1 MTSTS
6 SETRPFR
13 AVDLGT
19 LAVMAFS
26 GEAPDGDMPYL
37 LAYSLGDGEGGPG
50 ASTVAIEE
58 LLRNNGLPV
67 GDTLLDGSRQPS
79 LPLTLLVEAG
89 QAVVTMP
96 YLNAQCVVPPEWLAA
111 VGERGY
117 AYFLFA
123 TRAWPEAEPGR
134 PVAPESLA
142 AFAGDEETL
151 LSAAHVLLPARSLRG

>member
-1 MTSTS
+1 MNSTS
-6 SETRPFR
+6 SATRPFR
-13 AVDLGT
+13 AADLGT

-26 GEAPDGDMPYL
+26 GEAPEGDMPYL
-37 LAYSLGDGEGGPG
+37 LAYSLGDGEGGPE
-50 ASTVAIEE
+50 ASTVAIEQ
-58 LLRNNGLPV
+58 LLRSNGLPV
-67 GDTLLDGSRQPS
+67 GDTLLDGSRQPN

-123 TRAWPEAEPGR
+123 TRPWPEAEPGK

-142 AFAGDEETL
+142 AFAGDEEVL
-151 LSAAHVLLPARSLRG
+151 LSAAHVLLPARSLCS

>member
-1 MTSTS
+1 
-6 SETRPFR
+6 
-13 AVDLGT
+13 
-19 LAVMAFS
+19 
-26 GEAPDGDMPYL
+26 MPYL
-37 LAYSLGDGEGGPG
+37 LAYSLGDGEGGPE
-50 ASTVAIEE
+50 ASTVAIEQ
-58 LLRNNGLPV
+58 LLRSNGLPV
-67 GDTLLDGSRQPS
+67 GDTLLDGSRQPN

-123 TRAWPEAEPGR
+123 TRPWPEAEPGK

-142 AFAGDEETL
+142 AFAGDEEVL
-151 LSAAHVLLPARSLRG
+151 LSAAHVLLPARSLCS